1 MVVLTA
7 STVYLVNNTI
17 IGTPLQPDRNGP
29 ERIGPERIGTERKL
43 RLDRC
48 GAPRERNSEG
58 PSLRGSFLLLL
69 DTNNGTPNLRGPD
82 MHGNRPGVH
91 CAVFSREDALVRL

>member
-1 MVVLTA
+1 M
-7 STVYLVNNTI
+7 S
-17 IGTPLQPDRNGP
+17 GTPRGASGSALL
-29 ERIGPERIGTERKL
+29 KCFMAVSAHL
-43 RLDRC
+43 C

-58 PSLRGSFLLLL
+58 PSLRGSFLLMLH
-69 DTNNGTPNLRGPD
+69 TNNGTPNLRGPD